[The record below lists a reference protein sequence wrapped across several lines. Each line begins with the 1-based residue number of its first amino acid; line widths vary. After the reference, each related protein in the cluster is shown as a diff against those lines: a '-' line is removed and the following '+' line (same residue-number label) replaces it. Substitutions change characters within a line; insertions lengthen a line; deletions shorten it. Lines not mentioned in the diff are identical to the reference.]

1 MNIGDAGLTL
11 IKQFESFRAA
21 SYLDGVGIPT
31 IGYGTTHIDG
41 KPVTL
46 GMTCTMQ
53 EATTW
58 LQQDMQEFENFI
70 QDKVNVPLTQNE
82 FDALCSLVYNIGPGN
97 FGKSS
102 LLVALN
108 QRQFK
113 TAQARFLLWNRAGGQ
128 IELGLSRR
136 RVAEA
141 ALFGPLTSQELVD
154 TYHIKV

>member
-1 MNIGDAGLTL
+1 MNISDAGVTL
-11 IKQFESFRAA
+11 IEGFEAFRAEA
-21 SYLDGVGIPT
+21 YLDGVGIPT
-31 IGYGTTHIDG
+31 IGYGTTKIKG
-41 KPVTL
+41 EPVKL
-46 GMTCTMQ
+46 GMTCTKQ

-58 LQQDMQEFENFI
+58 LKDDMNEFENFI

-97 FGKSS
+97 FEKSS
-102 LLVALN
+102 VLIAIN

-141 ALFGPLTSQELVD
+141 ALFGPLTSQELVN